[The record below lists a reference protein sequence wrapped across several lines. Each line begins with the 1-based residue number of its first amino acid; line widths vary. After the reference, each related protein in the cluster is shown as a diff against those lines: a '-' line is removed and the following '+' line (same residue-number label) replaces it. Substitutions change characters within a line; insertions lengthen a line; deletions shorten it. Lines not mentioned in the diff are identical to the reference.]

1 MKGIFRAK
9 LRHIVVAP
17 ADRRDSQKNVLL
29 IKHRIVPHIL
39 CFRSN
44 RYPDIFPAAAFQTRS
59 DETHTLHTCRGSRI
73 IGRQLRVSDILHK
86 PQIQIAHGDI
96 PWLVFASGLVAAVS
110 GSILR
115 LRRQHRAA
123 VLCVE
128 ERQLRRLGQAPLAA
142 ALGAIYAHP
151 QVVVVSEGKLADP
164 VCARRA
170 VSAGNMGGSIARGL
184 AKGSLI
190 DDSDIIVSNPSAGK
204 LEKLKKEFPGISIT
218 NSNVEAATGADIV
231 ILAVKPWFMEPV
243 MRELKL
249 KSKQILIS
257 VAAGISFEELAHYVV
272 APEMAMFRLI
282 PNTAISELESMTLVA
297 ARNTND
303 EQDKFILRLFS
314 EMGTVM
320 LIPEDKIAAATALT
334 SCGIAYVLK
343 YVQAAMQAGIEMGLR
358 PKDAMQMIAQ
368 SLKGAAA
375 LIQNN
380 DTHPSVEID
389 KVTTPGGITIKGINE
404 LEHNG
409 FTSAIIKAMKASK

>member
-1 MKGIFRAK
+1 MKIA
-9 LRHIVVAP
+9 
-17 ADRRDSQKNVLL
+17 
-29 IKHRIVPHIL
+29 
-39 CFRSN
+39 
-44 RYPDIFPAAAFQTRS
+44 
-59 DETHTLHTCRGSRI
+59 I
-73 IGRQLRVSDILHK
+73 IG
-86 PQIQIAHGDI
+86 
-96 PWLVFASGLVAAVS
+96 
-110 GSILR
+110 
-115 LRRQHRAA
+115 
-123 VLCVE
+123 
-128 ERQLRRLGQAPLAA
+128 
-142 ALGAIYAHP
+142 
-151 QVVVVSEGKLADP
+151 
-164 VCARRA
+164 
-170 VSAGNMGGSIARGL
+170 AGNMGGSIARGL

-190 DDSDIIVSNPSAGK
+190 ADSDIIVSNPSAGK
-204 LEKLKKEFPGISIT
+204 LERLKKEFPSISTT
-218 NSNVEAATGADIV
+218 NNNAEAATDIV
-231 ILAVKPWFMEPV
+231 ILAVKPWLMQPV

-257 VAAGISFEELAHYVV
+257 VAAGISFEELAHYVI

-303 EQDKFILRLFS
+303 EQDQFILRLFS

-320 LIPEDKIAAATALT
+320 LIPEDKITAATALA

-343 YVQAAMQAGIEMGLR
+343 YIQAAMQAGIEMGLR

>member
-1 MKGIFRAK
+1 MKIA
-9 LRHIVVAP
+9 
-17 ADRRDSQKNVLL
+17 
-29 IKHRIVPHIL
+29 
-39 CFRSN
+39 
-44 RYPDIFPAAAFQTRS
+44 
-59 DETHTLHTCRGSRI
+59 I
-73 IGRQLRVSDILHK
+73 IG
-86 PQIQIAHGDI
+86 
-96 PWLVFASGLVAAVS
+96 
-110 GSILR
+110 
-115 LRRQHRAA
+115 
-123 VLCVE
+123 
-128 ERQLRRLGQAPLAA
+128 
-142 ALGAIYAHP
+142 
-151 QVVVVSEGKLADP
+151 
-164 VCARRA
+164 
-170 VSAGNMGGSIARGL
+170 AGNMGGSIARGL

-204 LEKLKKEFPGISIT
+204 LEKLKKEFPGIT

>member
-1 MKGIFRAK
+1 MKIA
-9 LRHIVVAP
+9 
-17 ADRRDSQKNVLL
+17 
-29 IKHRIVPHIL
+29 
-39 CFRSN
+39 
-44 RYPDIFPAAAFQTRS
+44 
-59 DETHTLHTCRGSRI
+59 I
-73 IGRQLRVSDILHK
+73 IG
-86 PQIQIAHGDI
+86 
-96 PWLVFASGLVAAVS
+96 
-110 GSILR
+110 
-115 LRRQHRAA
+115 
-123 VLCVE
+123 
-128 ERQLRRLGQAPLAA
+128 
-142 ALGAIYAHP
+142 
-151 QVVVVSEGKLADP
+151 
-164 VCARRA
+164 
-170 VSAGNMGGSIARGL
+170 AGNMGGSIARGL

-190 DDSDIIVSNPSAGK
+190 ADSDIIVSNPSAGK
-204 LEKLKKEFPGISIT
+204 LERLKKEFPSISTT
-218 NSNVEAATGADIV
+218 NNNAEAATGADIV
-231 ILAVKPWFMEPV
+231 ILAVKPWLMQPV

-257 VAAGISFEELAHYVV
+257 VAAGISFEELAHYVI

-303 EQDKFILRLFS
+303 EQDQFILRLFS

-320 LIPEDKIAAATALT
+320 LIPEDKITAATALA

-343 YVQAAMQAGIEMGLR
+343 YIQ
-358 PKDAMQMIAQ
+358 
-368 SLKGAAA
+368 GAAA